1 MTRKFTLLN
10 IAATLIFLFILFN
23 VFWVERKEEH
33 SAWQYF
39 ALIMAAG
46 FSSLLVVADY
56 FIQAKIKNNFKLF
69 LVELIVLIIAVS
81 LGFLVLNN

>member
-10 IAATLIFLFILFN
+10 IAAILLFLFMLFN
-23 VFWVERKEEH
+23 VFWLERKEDH
-33 SAWQYF
+33 SGWQYF
-39 ALIMAAG
+39 TLIMSAG

-56 FIQAKIKNNFKLF
+56 FIQAKIENNFKLF

-81 LGFLVLNN
+81 LGFLILNN